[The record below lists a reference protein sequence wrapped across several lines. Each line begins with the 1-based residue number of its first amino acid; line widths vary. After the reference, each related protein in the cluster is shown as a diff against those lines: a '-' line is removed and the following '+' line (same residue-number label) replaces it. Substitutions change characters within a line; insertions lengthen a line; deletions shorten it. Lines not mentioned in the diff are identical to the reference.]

1 MAEEHFLK
9 DYVEGKPGF
18 KPEAWY
24 NPYGDCVVYQTVNE
38 AIYADRL
45 DSLTTLYR
53 SAIDDRVIGFQIKG
67 VKEILRALK
76 CDIPVEGTGSESE
89 ESISLIA
96 LVIAACKLSHD
107 REANK
112 DQLEAL
118 AELIPHMA
126 HEKVPIP
133 RAA

>member
-126 HEKVPIP
+126 HEKVPIHH
-133 RAA
+133 AA